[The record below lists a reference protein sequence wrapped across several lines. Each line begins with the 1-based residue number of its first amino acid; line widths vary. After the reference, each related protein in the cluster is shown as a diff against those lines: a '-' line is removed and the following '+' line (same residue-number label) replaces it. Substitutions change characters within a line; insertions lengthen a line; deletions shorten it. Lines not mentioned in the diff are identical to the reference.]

1 MTIIGIDPGT
11 ATTGYG
17 VISATKRSGE
27 YLLEDFGVIETDKKL
42 ADAERLVIVADDI
55 EKLLKTHKPDAIG
68 IEKLF
73 LSNNQKTVMTVS
85 QARGVIL
92 LVAARLHIPIF
103 EFTPLQVKNFICG
116 YGKADKKQ
124 VQYIVQQ
131 TFKLKSVP
139 KPDDAADALAI
150 SLCAAHFFTRD
161 KRFSPRQK

>member
-1 MTIIGIDPGT
+1 MIIIGIDPGT

-17 VISATKRSGE
+17 IIRSTKRSGE
-27 YLLEDFGVIETDKKL
+27 YELKDFGVIETNKKL
-42 ADAERLVIVADDI
+42 PDAQRLVIVADDF
-55 EKLLKTHKPDAIG
+55 EELLKSHKPDAIG

-73 LSNNQKTVMTVS
+73 LNNNQKTVMTVS

-92 LVAARLHIPIF
+92 LVAARHHIPIF

-124 VQYIVQQ
+124 VQYIVQH
-131 TFKLKSVP
+131 TFKLKSIP

-150 SLCAAHFFTRD
+150 SLCAAHFYMRD
-161 KRFSPRQK
+161 KRFSPGQK